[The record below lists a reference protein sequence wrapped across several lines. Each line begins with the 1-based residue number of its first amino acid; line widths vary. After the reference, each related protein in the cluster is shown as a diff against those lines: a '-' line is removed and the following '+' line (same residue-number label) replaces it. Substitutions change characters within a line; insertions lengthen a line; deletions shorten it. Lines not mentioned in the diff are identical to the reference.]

1 MNAVH
6 ETIYFL
12 KKSQC
17 VGKKAR
23 THFPLVRLMRSTH
36 LARLWTHLRCNDE
49 KNRGE
54 PERDQ
59 SQVGKYVYI

>member
-1 MNAVH
+1 MKQFIFKKN
-6 ETIYFL
+6 L
-12 KKSQC
+12 KC
-17 VGKKAR
+17 GKKAR

-49 KNRGE
+49 KNRRE